1 MMIPFLLSVC
11 ACLNALAAASRK
23 AWALGRDQVL
33 PFSPWFRKVCCCA
46 IRIDS
51 SVSSLLTTSL
61 DRRHRNSS
69 PNQQHPLLPLSPGHY
84 RIDQHR
90 FDSGSQHHRRP
101 PHRRHQLQLRSQH
114 RLHPGQTPA
123 RRASTACS
131 LLTWQVRTC
140 DQCDR
145 DLLRD
150 RLGDGF
156 VLPRDCS
163 DGCGEYE
170 LVVGHVRG
178 SGGDCLCG
186 LCSEGQEALY

>member
-1 MMIPFLLSVC
+1 MMIPLILSIC
-11 ACLNALAAASRK
+11 TCLNALAAASRQ
-23 AWALGRDQVL
+23 AWALSRDQAL
-33 PFSPWFRKVCCCA
+33 PFSPWFRKVCCVISHRPFTTD
-46 IRIDS
+46 IRP
-51 SVSSLLTTSL
+51 
-61 DRRHRNSS
+61 DRSHRN
-69 PNQQHPLLPLSPGHY
+69 PRPHQQHPLLPLSPGHY